1 MSRPFHLPCLALFGV
16 LSVIASGQQGPAPVA
31 SIESLI
37 RSGQLDQAVRLTRS
51 TLRDSPGDARVWTL
65 QGIAL
70 SLQNNSHDALAAF
83 DAALRLSP
91 NLISALKGK
100 AQLLFRREADQAL
113 PTLQTLVKLDPKD
126 EVAHEMLAVL
136 EARAGNCKGAIG
148 HFESCARSVAGHAVS
163 LELYG
168 SCLQQTG
175 QMQKAL
181 AAFQQLASLV
191 PEQASAKYDLAVLL
205 VNTKRYAEAITT
217 LRPLLRPDQSDP
229 DIFSL
234 AAEAYEATGDTP
246 NAVSHLRQAIVL
258 NPKNA
263 AYYTTLA
270 ILCLDHD
277 SFEVGITMLTFGL
290 QHIPA
295 DPSLYVSR
303 GLLYAQLAQYDK
315 AEADFKM
322 AESLDPKQSSSSY
335 AMDLA
340 QVEQDRPDLALQK
353 VRAQLRAH
361 PNSAQLNFL
370 LAELLQQDAAA
381 GNAQSSQ
388 EAIAAALKVVEMKPT
403 FAPARDL
410 LASLYLNSGQYQRAR
425 QQSELALK
433 EDPVDQAAIYHLIVA
448 LRHST
453 SAADRGE
460 VQEYVKRLAQAQQV
474 GRERYLKNKSFKLV
488 EEPPGQELK

>member
-1 MSRPFHLPCLALFGV
+1 MSRLVHLCGLAFFGV
-16 LSVIASGQQGPAPVA
+16 LSVIASGQQVTAPVT

-37 RSGQLDQAVRLTRS
+37 RGGQLDQALALTRS
-51 TLRDSPGDARVWTL
+51 TLRDNPNDARVWTL
-65 QGIAL
+65 QAIGL
-70 SLQNNSHDALAAF
+70 SLQNNSPEALAAF

-91 NLISALKGK
+91 NLIPALKGK
-100 AQLLFRREADQAL
+100 AQLLFRTEPERAR

-126 EVAHEMLAVL
+126 AVAHEMLAVL
-136 EARAGNCKGAIG
+136 DARAGNCKSAIG
-148 HFESCARSVAGHAVS
+148 HFEYSVESVARHAVS

-175 QMQKAL
+175 QMDKAV
-181 AAFQQLASLV
+181 AALKQLVALV
-191 PEQASAKYDLAVLL
+191 PEQASAKYDLAVML
-205 VNTKRYAEAITT
+205 VDTKRYAEALTT
-217 LRPLLRPDQSDP
+217 LRPLLGPDQSDP
-229 DIFSL
+229 DIVSL
-234 AAEAYEATGDTP
+234 AAEAYEATGDTA

-270 ILCLDHD
+270 ILCLDHE
-277 SFEVGITMLTFGL
+277 SFEVGIKMLTFGL

-295 DPSLYVSR
+295 NPSLYVSR

-315 AEADFKM
+315 AEADFNM

-340 QVEQDRPDLALQK
+340 EVEQDHPDLALGK

-370 LAELLQQDAAA
+370 LAELLQQDAAS
-381 GNAQSSQ
+381 GNARSSQ
-388 EAIAAALKVVEMKPT
+388 EAIAAALKVLEMKPA

-410 LASLYLNSGQYQRAR
+410 LASLYLNAGQYQRAR

-433 EDPVDQAAIYHLIVA
+433 EDSLDQAAIYHLIVA

-453 SAADRGE
+453 SAVDRGE
-460 VQEYVKRLAQAQQV
+460 VPKYVKRLAQAQQA
-474 GRERYLKNKSFKLV
+474 GRERYLKNKAFKLV
-488 EEPPGQELK
+488 EEQPGQELK

>member
-1 MSRPFHLPCLALFGV
+1 MSGPSYLPCLALFGV
-16 LSVIASGQQGPAPVA
+16 LSVIAPGQQGPAPLT

-37 RSGQLDQAVRLTRS
+37 RSGQLDQALRLTRS

-83 DAALRLSP
+83 DTALRLSP
-91 NLISALKGK
+91 NLIPALKGK
-100 AQLLFRREADQAL
+100 AQLLFRIEADRAL
-113 PTLQTLVKLDPKD
+113 PTVQTLVKLDPTD

-136 EARAGNCKGAIG
+136 EARAGNCKGAIV

-175 QMQKAL
+175 HAQEAI

-205 VNTKRYAEAITT
+205 VGTKRYAEALTT
-217 LRPLLRPDQSDP
+217 LKSLLGPEQTDP

-263 AYYTTLA
+263 AYYTAFAL
-270 ILCLDHD
+270 LCLDHE
-277 SFEVGITMLTFGL
+277 SFEVGIKMLTLGV
-290 QHIPA
+290 QVIPL

-335 AMDLA
+335 ARDLA
-340 QVEQDRPDLALQK
+340 EVEQDRPDLALEK
-353 VRAQLRAH
+353 VHAQLRAH

-370 LAELLQQDAAA
+370 LAELLQQDAAT

-388 EAIAAALKVVEMKPT
+388 EAIAAALRVVGMKPA
-403 FAPARDL
+403 FGPARDL
-410 LASLYLNSGQYQRAR
+410 LASLYLNAGQYQRAR
-425 QQSELALK
+425 RQSELALK
-433 EDPVDQAAIYHLIVA
+433 EDPLDQAAIYHMIVA

-453 SAADRGE
+453 SAADRAE
-460 VQEYVKRLAQAQQV
+460 VPEYVRRLAQAQQA

-488 EEPPGQELK
+488 EELPGRQLK